1 MREGAMVDQ
10 KTSIIQKLWEALD
23 EQRADNVANT
33 QKSCLELAAQGSNHQ
48 FGSWWRHQPAV
59 RLLMPSHPACGKRCS
74 SLRMMQKDVAFFYKE
89 QQFVLRDGL
98 WLLLCVMF
106 FG

>member
-10 KTSIIQKLWEALD
+10 KTSIIQELWEALD

-48 FGSWWRHQPAV
+48 FGSWWRHQLAV
-59 RLLMPSHPACGKRCS
+59 RLLMPSHPACGKR
-74 SLRMMQKDVAFFYKE
+74 
-89 QQFVLRDGL
+89 
-98 WLLLCVMF
+98 
-106 FG
+106 